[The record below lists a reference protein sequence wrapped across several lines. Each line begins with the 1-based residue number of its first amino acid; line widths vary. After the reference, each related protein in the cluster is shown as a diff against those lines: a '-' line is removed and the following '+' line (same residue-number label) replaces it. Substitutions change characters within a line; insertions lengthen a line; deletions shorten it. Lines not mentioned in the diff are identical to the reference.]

1 MNSFFFGVFKMNEL
15 SVEKTMTIKEVS
27 EVLGVTSQAV
37 TKHVKAYY
45 PEKLHKGKTT
55 NLNEQEIT
63 FIKSKMKHTTKV
75 VSSKTNLEKK
85 MIVAEAM
92 KIIYDEISCLKD
104 QIKRL
109 THSNKLYTSTE
120 IGKELHLKSGTE
132 LNKVLQEKEIQ
143 YKVNNTW
150 VLTSEYAQNDYTSI
164 KQIELENGKIIYD
177 RKWTDLGRQ
186 FVLEVLS

>member
-1 MNSFFFGVFKMNEL
+1 MNEL